1 MPTELQ
7 YNNIQLYAQVGCKQT
22 DETVAGKK
30 AWGLAIVCIGIW
42 MLWYFRITMKNV
54 QMLDLINE
62 KLFDLKLITADDYSI
77 KISIKDS
84 MVETQ
89 RQKWQAKKDQETNE
103 EESKKKFDENKS
115 FIHAFEADL
124 VAEIRQVLMTEGGLS
139 EERTEV
145 ADLQFGFEN
154 ARLLLLL
161 EQRAIALRSAN
172 FEKA

>member
-89 RQKWQAKKDQETNE
+89 RQKWQAKKDQETGVQK
-103 EESKKKFDENKS
+103 SCQTENDQ
-115 FIHAFEADL
+115 ET
-124 VAEIRQVLMTEGGLS
+124 VLKV
-139 EERTEV
+139 R
-145 ADLQFGFEN
+145 
-154 ARLLLLL
+154 
-161 EQRAIALRSAN
+161 
-172 FEKA
+172 